1 MRMSNKVYDILKFIQ
16 FLVPIIVAFLAGLV
30 LLIDQVW
37 GWPAGASIAA
47 FITGLGTLI
56 TAAVGSLLKWS
67 SYVYKKDQDTIDAGK
82 GEDE

>member
-1 MRMSNKVYDILKFIQ
+1 MRMSDKVYDILRFIQ

-67 SYVYKKDQDTIDAGK
+67 SYVYKKDQENIDAVR
-82 GEDE
+82 GED